1 MFERLA
7 VLDTDADEAALVD
20 AIAELEHL
28 KSVAAAGQVR
38 LTAALDAK
46 RRAREAAEGV
56 PAANRGKGLAS
67 EIALARHDSPNRG
80 GRHLGFARALMYEM
94 PHTLVALEAGVLS
107 EWRATLIVRESACLS
122 IEDRGILDAR
132 MCADQSELEGKGDK
146 SIAAEAKSIAYELD
160 PQAVVDR
167 AVRAERERTV
177 VIRPAPDTM
186 SYVTILL
193 PMRQGV
199 SVYAALKR
207 AADTTF
213 DDRGRGQVMAD
224 TAYERITG
232 QPADVPTPVAVNLV
246 LTDETLLGGASTPGH
261 VPGYGPVP
269 AAIACRLAADAVADE
284 RSKATLRRLYRHP
297 KTGAL
302 VAMESR
308 SRLFPAG
315 LARFIAFRDDTCR
328 TPYCDAPIRHTDHAT
343 PAARRGATSAV
354 NGLGQCEACNYAK
367 EAPGWRVHTIDA
379 DGQRHTAEYT
389 TPTGAHHESHAP
401 PLLNDVVVFKP
412 SAVEARL
419 AHHLAGLAAA

>member
-1 MFERLA
+1 MFEGLA
-7 VLDTDADEAALVD
+7 DIDTDADEATLVGC
-20 AIAELEHL
+20 IAELEHL

-38 LTAALDAK
+38 LTAALDQK
-46 RRAREAAEGV
+46 RRAREAAAGV
-56 PAANRGKGLAS
+56 PAAKRGRGLAS

-94 PHTLVALEAGVLS
+94 PHTLAALEAGVLS

-122 IEDRGILDAR
+122 VQDRGTLDAR
-132 MCADQSELEGKGDK
+132 MCADQSELDGKGDK
-146 SIAAEAKSIAYELD
+146 GIEVKAKAIAYELD

-177 VIRPAPDTM
+177 TIRPAPDNM
-186 SYVTILL
+186 TIVSVLL
-193 PMRQGV
+193 PMARGV
-199 SVYAALKR
+199 SVYASLKR

-213 DDRGRGQVMAD
+213 DGRGRGQVMAD

-232 QPADVPTPVAVNLV
+232 HPAEVATPIAVNLV

-269 AAIACRLAADAVADE
+269 AAIACRLAGDAVADE

-297 KTGAL
+297 KSGAL

-343 PAARRGATSAV
+343 PAVGGGATTAA

-367 EAPGWRVHTIDA
+367 EAPGWRVHTID
-379 DGQRHTAEYT
+379 GEGRRHTADYT

-401 PLLNDVVVFKP
+401 PLLYDVIVFKP
-412 SAVEARL
+412 SAVEARI
-419 AHHLAGLAAA
+419 AHHLAGLPAA

>member
-1 MFERLA
+1 MFDTLA
-7 VLDTDADEAALVD
+7 VIDSDADEATLVEG
-20 AIAELEHL
+20 IAELEHL

-38 LTAALDAK
+38 LTAALDQK
-46 RRAREAAEGV
+46 RRAREAAQGV
-56 PAANRGKGLAS
+56 PAAKRGRGLAS
-67 EIALARHDSPNRG
+67 EIALARHDSPNCG

-94 PHTLVALEAGVLS
+94 PYTLAALEAGVLS

-122 IEDRGILDAR
+122 VEDRGTLDAR
-132 MCADQSELEGKGDK
+132 MCADQSELAGKGDK
-146 SIAAEAKSIAYELD
+146 GIEVKAKAIAYELD

-177 VIRPAPDTM
+177 TIRPAPDTM
-186 SYVTILL
+186 SYVTLLL
-193 PMRQGV
+193 PMAQGV
-199 SVYAALKR
+199 SVYAALKG

-213 DDRGRGQVMAD
+213 DGRGRGQVMAD

-232 QPADVPTPVAVNLV
+232 HPAEVPTPIAVNLV
-246 LTDETLLGGASTPGH
+246 LTDETLLGGASTPAH

-269 AAIACRLAADAVADE
+269 AAIACRLAAEAVADE

-308 SRLFPAG
+308 ARLFPTA

-343 PAARRGATSAV
+343 PHARGGATTAA
-354 NGLGQCEACNYAK
+354 NGLGTCEACNYAK
-367 EAPGWRVHTIDA
+367 EAPGWRVHTIEA
-379 DGQRHTAEYT
+379 QGRRHTAEYI
-389 TPTGAHHESHAP
+389 TPTGAHHHSHAP
-401 PLLNDVVVFKP
+401 PLLNDVVVFTP
-412 SAVEARL
+412 SAVETRI
-419 AHHLAGLAAA
+419 AHHLAGLPAA

>member
-1 MFERLA
+1 MFDTLA
-7 VLDTDADEAALVD
+7 VIDTDADEATLVD
-20 AIAELEHL
+20 GIAELEHL

-38 LTAALDAK
+38 LTAALDQK
-46 RRAREAAEGV
+46 RRAREAAAGV
-56 PAANRGKGLAS
+56 RAAKRGKGLAS
-67 EIALARHDSPNRG
+67 EVGLARHDSPNQG

-94 PHTLVALEAGVLS
+94 PHTLAALEAGALS

-122 IEDRGILDAR
+122 IEDRGTLDAR
-132 MCADQSELEGKGDK
+132 MCADQSELEGMGDGR
-146 SIAAEAKSIAYELD
+146 ITATAKSIAYELD

-177 VIRPAPDTM
+177 TIRPAPDTM

-232 QPADVPTPVAVNLV
+232 QSAEVPTPIAVNLV

-269 AAIACRLAADAVADE
+269 AAIARRLAADAVADE

-297 KTGAL
+297 KSGAL

-308 SRLFPAG
+308 ARLFPAA

-343 PAARRGATSAV
+343 PAARGGVTSVV
-354 NGLGQCEACNYAK
+354 NGLGECEACNYAK
-367 EAPGWRVHTIDA
+367 EAPGWRVRTA
-379 DGQRHTAEYT
+379 VENGVHTAEFI
-389 TPTGAHHESHAP
+389 TPTGARHRSMAPRLPGAP
-401 PLLNDVVVFKP
+401 PITV
-412 SAVEARL
+412 SEVELRIGVE
-419 AHHLAGLAAA
+419 LAGLHAA